1 VLHFLRDGDAGDDV
15 PACSRSHDDK
25 VRHHARPPRMSDR
38 FWFRHAR
45 RACFTSL
52 RDMSLH
58 RNRPPAL
65 RADAV
70 LRTPF
75 MRGLRA

>member
-1 VLHFLRDGDAGDDV
+1 
-15 PACSRSHDDK
+15 
-25 VRHHARPPRMSDR
+25 MSCLL
-38 FWFRHAR
+38 WFRPAHAVR
-45 RACFTSL
+45 FTSL

-65 RADAV
+65 RADA
-70 LRTPF
+70 TSQQGCNIAF